1 MASTAGEL
9 TVTTEGAAFV
19 RGPAGTIVSW
29 NRAAERL
36 LRRSGRDVVGRP
48 CFEVLAGRDVFG
60 NRHCAGVCPVWTTAC
75 RRETV
80 RSFRLQ
86 VEDGSRRSLWLAV
99 SIVVLRGRSEPEP
112 SLLHL
117 LEAVPADVSSWA
129 PDPFRTAAG
138 TELSGGID
146 GLTRRE
152 IEVLGLLGRGLGTDA
167 IARDLGITRTTVRN
181 HVQRCLGKAG
191 AHSRLELVRIA
202 DRLGL
207 TGPRSGP

>member
-19 RGPAGTIVSW
+19 RGPAGAIVSW
-29 NRAAERL
+29 NLAAERL

-60 NRHCAGVCPVWTTAC
+60 NRHCAEACPVWTTAC

-80 RSFRLQ
+80 RTFRLE
-86 VEDGSRRSLWLAV
+86 VEDGYRKPLWLAV
-99 SIVVLRGRSEPEP
+99 SIVVLRDRDDPEP

-117 LEAVPADVSSWA
+117 LEAVPASVSSWTR
-129 PDPFRTAAG
+129 DSWRTPAG
-138 TELSGGID
+138 TELPYELD

-152 IEVLGLLGRGLGTDA
+152 SEVLGLLGRGLGTDA
-167 IARDLGITRTTVRN
+167 IARDLGISRTTVRN

-202 DRLGL
+202 DRVGL
-207 TGPRSGP
+207 TGPRSGW